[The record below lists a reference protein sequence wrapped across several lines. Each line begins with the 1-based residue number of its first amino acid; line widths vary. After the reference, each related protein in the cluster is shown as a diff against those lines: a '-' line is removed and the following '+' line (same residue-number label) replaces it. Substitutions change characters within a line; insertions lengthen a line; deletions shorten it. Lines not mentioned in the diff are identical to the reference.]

1 MTPNREADNTINS
14 TIIYI
19 CILSMLF
26 STLQIERNEEKEN
39 EVKTRSE

>member
-26 STLQIERNEEKEN
+26 STLQIERKKEN